1 MGLKKIPLKHQDFCH
16 WITSAIFS
24 NPFNP
29 ERIQLYSNLI
39 GRPFKEGDET
49 NLQALI
55 EAVEGMQLSLGDS
68 GVLDYRKFRA
78 EDAEKIRMLVLFGCY
93 HRMYHLMDD
102 HIKFQLKS
110 PGKPILFKAGDQPMA
125 FLGQSGFSDE
135 ESAWYVGVFYQIR
148 RAYYFIS
155 RNLIGSSPC
164 MHAFKRR
171 LWNNVFTHDIHN
183 YETCMWDRMEEFS
196 VLLVGETGTGKGSAA
211 SALGHS
217 GFIPYSSSKRCF
229 EFDFQ
234 QAFVAANLS
243 QYSQN
248 LLESE
253 LFGHCKGAFTGALS
267 DYDGLF
273 ARCRAFGSVFL
284 DEIGDVPLTAQIKLL
299 RLLQERQYAPVGGRQ
314 TLRFRGRVI
323 AAANPSIDKYLKNG
337 EFRHDFYYR
346 LCSDRIEL
354 PTLRQRISESGK
366 ELDDMVHYLI
376 HKITGMMDQ
385 EVKSKVMEALTA
397 LGAHNWPG
405 NVREL
410 EQAIRQ
416 ILMSENYCP
425 WKESDSSVDKFDRF
439 AIKMKEGGVTA
450 SELLNGYANHLYGM
464 KSNYE
469 SVSKIMNVDRRTVKK
484 YLH

>member
-1 MGLKKIPLKHQDFCH
+1 M
-16 WITSAIFS
+16 
-24 NPFNP
+24 
-29 ERIQLYSNLI
+29 
-39 GRPFKEGDET
+39 
-49 NLQALI
+49 
-55 EAVEGMQLSLGDS
+55 
-68 GVLDYRKFRA
+68 
-78 EDAEKIRMLVLFGCY
+78 
-93 HRMYHLMDD
+93 
-102 HIKFQLKS
+102 
-110 PGKPILFKAGDQPMA
+110 
-125 FLGQSGFSDE
+125 
-135 ESAWYVGVFYQIR
+135 
-148 RAYYFIS
+148 
-155 RNLIGSSPC
+155 
-164 MHAFKRR
+164 
-171 LWNNVFTHDIHN
+171 
-183 YETCMWDRMEEFS
+183 
-196 VLLVGETGTGKGSAA
+196 
-211 SALGHS
+211 
-217 GFIPYSSSKRCF
+217 
-229 EFDFQ
+229 
-234 QAFVAANLS
+234 
-243 QYSQN
+243 
-248 LLESE
+248 
-253 LFGHCKGAFTGALS
+253 
-267 DYDGLF
+267 
-273 ARCRAFGSVFL
+273 
-284 DEIGDVPLTAQIKLL
+284 
-299 RLLQERQYAPVGGRQ
+299 
-314 TLRFRGRVI
+314 
-323 AAANPSIDKYLKNG
+323 KNG